1 MGILFTIIL
10 LAVVIVNLYSHIL
23 FICAEGSPAKDKDI
37 LELFEKK
44 GDSYNDISKNWNDM
58 LTISGNYWKE
68 KMPKINK
75 NHKWFI
81 FYPYTIEG
89 VGVVP
94 RWYKS
99 KKVIDVKF
107 AELLKES
114 RYVTNKRK
122 KLGLE

>member
-1 MGILFTIIL
+1 MGMIFTIIL
-10 LAVVIVNLYSHIL
+10 LAVVIVNLFSHIVL
-23 FICAEGSPAKDKDI
+23 VCAEGSPAKDKDI

-44 GDSYNDISKNWNDM
+44 GDSYNDISKDWNDV
-58 LTISGNYWKE
+58 LIISGSYWKE

-81 FYPYTIEG
+81 FYPYSIEG

-99 KKVIDVKF
+99 KKIIDAKF
-107 AELLKES
+107 AELFKGS
-114 RYVTNKRK
+114 RYEINKRK

>member
-10 LAVVIVNLYSHIL
+10 LSLVIVNLLSHIML
-23 FICAEGSPAKDKDI
+23 ACAEGSPAKDKDI

-44 GDSYNDISKNWNDM
+44 GGSYNDISKNWNDV
-58 LTISGNYWKE
+58 LTISGSYWKDN
-68 KMPKINK
+68 MPKINK
-75 NHKWFI
+75 NRKWFI
-81 FYPYTIEG
+81 LYPYSIEG

-99 KKVIDVKF
+99 RKVIDAKF
-107 AELLKES
+107 AELFKGS
-114 RYVTNKRK
+114 RYETNKRK